1 MIGTIVKKEITANLL
16 SYKFFVVILLASVLI
31 FTSLFVMARDYKA
44 RLADYQV
51 NKPAVGDAT
60 AFLPPNPLSIVAKGL
75 DESMA
80 RCFGVNVT
88 GFDIQ
93 SGQKSGNIVY
103 AFFPAP
109 DFVYVVKL
117 VMSLVAL
124 LFGFD
129 LISREKE
136 NGTLKMILSNSA
148 SRSSLLTG
156 KWIGNFLSLAVPFT
170 LVTLLGIAVT
180 GLDPAIRLSA
190 GQIGRLALV
199 IGLSLVYIALFLGL
213 GLLVSALTQRSA
225 SSLVVLLLLWA
236 GLVFILPNLGTLL
249 ARQIVNVPSTK
260 ALSEKRQ
267 QIWTSEILSAYSGNG
282 GWDGRIWN
290 ERKTAMNREFD
301 RLEEDYRRQA
311 DRLVR
316 LSKTI
321 NRISPAAGFIY
332 AATDI
337 AGTGIGEDTRFKQD
351 VIRYKNQILP
361 DLIREKHPYPAFRYQ
376 YRPVGQVLAEGALI
390 DIAWLLAS
398 VILVFGAG
406 AAAIKRYDVR

>member
-1 MIGTIVKKEITANLL
+1 MVGTIVRKEITANLL

-80 RCFGVNVT
+80 RSFGVHVT

-103 AFFPAP
+103 AYFPAP

-148 SRSSLLTG
+148 SRASLLTG
-156 KWIGNFLSLAVPFT
+156 KWIGNFLSLAVPFP

-180 GLDPAIRLSA
+180 GLDPAIHLSA

-199 IGLSLVYIALFLGL
+199 IGLSLVYIALFLSL

-225 SSLVVLLLLWA
+225 SSLVVLLFLWA

-267 QIWTSEILSAYSGNG
+267 QIWTSEILSAYSGGG
-282 GWDGRIWN
+282 GWDGKIWN

-337 AGTGIGEDTRFKQD
+337 AGTGIGEDSRLKQD

-361 DLIREKHPYPAFRYQ
+361 DLVREKRPYPAFRYQ

-406 AAAIKRYDVR
+406 AAAMKRYDVR

>member
-1 MIGTIVKKEITANLL
+1 MLGTIAKKEIASNLL

-44 RLADYQV
+44 RLADYQI

-60 AFLPPNPLSIVAKGL
+60 AVLPPTPFRFWPKAWTNRWPAPSASTSPASTSSPGRNPGTSCMP
-75 DESMA
+75 S
-80 RCFGVNVT
+80 
-88 GFDIQ
+88 
-93 SGQKSGNIVY
+93 
-103 AFFPAP
+103 FPAP

-129 LISREKE
+129 QISREKE
-136 NGTLKMILSNSA
+136 NGTLKLMLANSV
-148 SRSSLLTG
+148 SRASLLAG
-156 KWIGNFLSLAVPFT
+156 KWIGNYLSLAVPFT
-170 LVTLLGIAVT
+170 LVTLLGIALI

-199 IGLSLVYIALFLGL
+199 LGLSLVYIALFLGL

-249 ARQIVNVPSTK
+249 ARQIINVPSTK

-267 QIWTSEILSAYSGNG
+267 QIWTSEILSAYSGRG
-282 GWDGRIWN
+282 GWDGKIWN

-332 AATDI
+332 AASDI
-337 AGTGIGEDTRFKQD
+337 AGTGIGEDNRLKQD
-351 VIRYKNQILP
+351 IIRYKNQILA
-361 DLIREKHPYPAFRYQ
+361 DLIGEKRPYPAFRYR

-390 DIAWLLAS
+390 DIAWLLAA
-398 VILVFGAG
+398 VILIFGAG
-406 AAAIKRYDVR
+406 AVALKRYDVR

>member
-1 MIGTIVKKEITANLL
+1 MIGTIVKKEIASNLL

-44 RLADYQV
+44 RLADYQI

-60 AFLPPNPLSIVAKGL
+60 AVLPPNPLSILAKGL

-80 RCFGVNVT
+80 RSIGVNVT
-88 GFDIQ
+88 GFDVQ

-129 LISREKE
+129 QISREKE
-136 NGTLKMILSNSA
+136 NGTLKMMLANSV
-148 SRSSLLTG
+148 SRASLLAG
-156 KWIGNFLSLAVPFT
+156 KWIGNYLSLAVPFT
-170 LVTLLGIAVT
+170 LVTLLGIALI
-180 GLDPAIRLSA
+180 GLDPAIRMSA
-190 GQIGRLALV
+190 GHLGRLALL
-199 IGLSLVYIALFLGL
+199 IALSLVYIALFLSL

-225 SSLVVLLLLWA
+225 SSLVVLLFLWA

-249 ARQIVNVPSTK
+249 ARQIVKVPSTK

-267 QIWTSEILSAYSGNG
+267 QIWTREILMVYTENG
-282 GWDGRIWN
+282 KWNGQSWN
-290 ERKTAMNREFD
+290 ERKLAMNREFD

-337 AGTGIGEDTRFKQD
+337 AGTGIGEDNRLKQD
-351 VIRYKNQILP
+351 IIRYKNQILA
-361 DLIREKHPYPAFRYQ
+361 DLIREKRPYPAFTYQ
-376 YRPVGQVLAEGALI
+376 YRPVEQVLAEGGLI
-390 DIAWLLAS
+390 DVAWLLAA
-398 VILVFGAG
+398 VILVFAAG
-406 AAAIKRYDVR
+406 ASALKRYDVR